1 MSITG
6 FLMIP
11 DKSWIISCGHNGRH
25 VFSHSNSG
33 CITNQRKTGL
43 GQYID
48 TAMVDCIFAI
58 LENATVR
65 YTVSGEVPQRIGS
78 RHPSLTP
85 FDVFKTLD
93 GYMVIGIGNDNLW
106 EVFVRVSLNSIY

>member
-6 FLMIP
+6 FP
-11 DKSWIISCGHNGRH
+11 DDPPTRVGSSVADIMAGM
-25 VFSHSNSG
+25 FSAIAILG
-33 CITNQRKTGL
+33 ALRTKEKTGL

-85 FDVFKTLD
+85 FDVLKHL
-93 GYMVIGIGNDNLW
+93 MVIW
-106 EVFVRVSLNSIY
+106 